1 MDAEFRLTIMA
12 SNAQEESRKT
22 SERVKWG
29 QKRQME
35 KGVVFGRS
43 LLGYIVD
50 NGKISINQEE
60 VPIVKKIFHKYTIEG
75 KGTHVIARELL
86 EEGIEPKRVKK
97 WSNTVILRVLRNEK
111 YVGDLCQKKTITPDY
126 LTHKKKYNRGE
137 EEMVYIKDHHEPIIS
152 RELWK
157 ATQEELKRR
166 AKNRS

>member
-1 MDAEFRLTIMA
+1 MIADAINGKIDLIITKEVSRFARNTVDTLSYTRKLKQFDVGVIFILDNIDSRDVDAEFRLTIMA

-86 EEGIEPKRVKK
+86 EEGIEL
-97 WSNTVILRVLRNEK
+97 SLIH
-111 YVGDLCQKKTITPDY
+111 I
-126 LTHKKKYNRGE
+126 
-137 EEMVYIKDHHEPIIS
+137 
-152 RELWK
+152 
-157 ATQEELKRR
+157 
-166 AKNRS
+166 